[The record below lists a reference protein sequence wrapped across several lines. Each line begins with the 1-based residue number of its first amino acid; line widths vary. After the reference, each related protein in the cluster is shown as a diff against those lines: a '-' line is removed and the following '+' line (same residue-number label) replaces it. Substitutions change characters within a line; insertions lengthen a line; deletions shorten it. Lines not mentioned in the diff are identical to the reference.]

1 MIGPEPVIAIAGSQR
16 AWASELRRF
25 LTDFGGARL
34 KGTVLTAREALET
47 GYELLLIDDIASYL
61 SPRLVERLRER
72 GARIKSVAEG
82 RSIET
87 VCGYNFVAPFD
98 EWMPRFETLLA
109 A

>member
-1 MIGPEPVIAIAGSQR
+1 MHIGAPTTRR
-16 AWASELRRF
+16 A
-25 LTDFGGARL
+25 ARM
-34 KGTVLTAREALET
+34 AA
-47 GYELLLIDDIASYL
+47 
-61 SPRLVERLRER
+61 LVERLRER
-72 GARIKSVAEG
+72 GARIKTVAEG